1 MKKNKNKNKNKL
13 NQKIFILIIILIFV
27 IVGSITL
34 TYGFYASK
42 FDTKISP
49 VNISST
55 VKNFSLDYSEGTP
68 TINEPDIL
76 PGWSAKKTVTIT
88 NSNSSSATYSL
99 VFKKL
104 SNGFTSND
112 LVYSVSCKA
121 NNTDIKTI
129 PETAVPASGTDL
141 KIAEGIAIDGSA
153 THTCD
158 ITFKF
163 KETNSDQSTN
173 KGKTF
178 TATLGIA

>member
-1 MKKNKNKNKNKL
+1 MKKNKSKNKL

-42 FDTKISP
+42 FDTKITPTS
-49 VNISST
+49 ISST
-55 VKNFSLDYSEGTP
+55 VKNFSLDYSEGTS
-68 TINEPDIL
+68 TINATDIL

-129 PETAVPASGTDL
+129 NETAVPASGTDL

-163 KETNSDQSTN
+163 KETNSDQSNTN
-173 KGKTF
+173 EGKTF

>member
-1 MKKNKNKNKNKL
+1 MKKNKSKNKF

-42 FDTKISP
+42 FDTKITPAS
-49 VNISST
+49 ISST

-68 TINEPDIL
+68 TIDATDIL

-104 SNGFTSND
+104 SNEFTNGD
-112 LVYSVSCKA
+112 LVYSGTCKA
-121 NNTDIKTI
+121 GDTNVQTI
-129 PETAVPASGTDL
+129 SETAVPASDTDL

-163 KETNSDQSTN
+163 KETNNDQSTN